1 MLRRNTMNFQT
12 GDRVRIGFD
21 EGTVTQVEKTKT
33 RDSIIVKLDS
43 GAWYYRPTKE
53 KVQPI

>member
-1 MLRRNTMNFQT
+1 MNFQL

-33 RDSIIVKLDS
+33 RDAIIAKLDS
-43 GAWYYRPTKE
+43 GAWYFRPTRG
-53 KVQPI
+53 KVKPA

>member
-1 MLRRNTMNFQT
+1 MNFQP

-21 EGTVTQVEKTKT
+21 EGTVTTVEKTKT

-43 GAWYYRPTKE
+43 GAWYYRPGRE
-53 KVQPI
+53 KVKAA